1 MEKRK
6 DKEKQRNGK
15 FRKWIQ
21 TAAGKVSILLILIST
36 IMLLVVL
43 CDFTSKVGIDVKTAN
58 NINNI
63 LVGLATNFI
72 GIIVTVSFVQY
83 FIDKQNKEEE
93 RKEEVEKIL
102 RYNKI
107 MKLLIAR
114 YTLFFQCVTS
124 PIEKRTTIALSK
136 DLMREFSFSDMAD
149 LYKFSGV
156 LTVELLKPSIELFYE
171 AEQALRNYMVEMIK
185 NIDFKHNGK
194 IESVLIEF
202 IRQSQEMDV
211 SGVIINN
218 QKIFAGNKKQSEE
231 VSQYI
236 KDDLQH
242 KWVDRYMQGN
252 LSANLMHPYVTLYLM
267 LKIEGRILTEYQQ
280 LIDALLKS

>member
-1 MEKRK
+1 MK
-6 DKEKQRNGK
+6 KEKNKERQRNGK
-15 FRKWIQ
+15 LRKWIQ
-21 TAAGKVSILLILIST
+21 TAAGKVSISLIVIST
-36 IMLLVVL
+36 IMLFVVL
-43 CDFTSKVGIDVKTAN
+43 CGFASKVGIDDNTAN

-63 LVGLATNFI
+63 LIGLATNFI
-72 GIIVTVSFVQY
+72 GIMVTVSFVQY

-114 YTLFFQCVTS
+114 YTLFFQCETS
-124 PIEKRTTIALSK
+124 PIEKRTEYALSK
-136 DLMREFSFSDMAD
+136 DLLREFSFSDMAD
-149 LYKFSGV
+149 LYKLSAV

-171 AEQALRNYMVEMIK
+171 AEQALRNYMAEMIK
-185 NIDFKHNGK
+185 NIDFKYNGK
-194 IESVLIEF
+194 IENALIEF

-218 QKIFAGNKKQSEE
+218 QQIFAGNKKQSEE

-236 KDDLQH
+236 KNDIQH
-242 KWVDRYMQGN
+242 KWVDRYLQGN
-252 LSANLMHPYVTLYLM
+252 LSALMRPYVTLYLL

-280 LIDALLKS
+280 LIDAL